1 MYNIYISYICM
12 YIYVYIYNISIYIY
26 HISPNPVVQ
35 FFLVFSI
42 LFDGHNLAG
51 VDSSFG
57 DTHV

>member
-1 MYNIYISYICM
+1 M
-12 YIYVYIYNISIYIY
+12 YIYVYIYNISIYIYIY